1 MKFLIF
7 GKNGQLAMEFQR
19 VLTRE
24 GEDFLALSHEECDIS
39 DLDKILE
46 VFEGYKPD
54 IILNC
59 AAYNSVDLAE
69 TNFPEAYKTNALGV
83 RNLLYTS
90 QRCNAFLVTYS
101 TDYVFDG
108 RKEEGLYTEEDEP
121 NPLNEYG
128 KSKLTGEKW
137 VLESRYDRY
146 LIFRTSWIYGEGRQN
161 FIYKL
166 MQWSKENEYLK
177 VAYDEISVPTSTRT
191 IAAVTLKALKGD
203 LTGLYHLTNSGY
215 ASRYEWAKKVFE
227 IRGIKKFIKPVSS
240 DIFNLPAKRPKFS
253 AMSNERISKLL
264 NIEIRSWEEEL
275 EFFLKQ
281 TEVLQ

>member
-7 GKNGQLAMEFQR
+7 GKNGQLAIEFQR

-108 RKEEGLYTEEDEP
+108 RKEEGLYTEEDKP

-146 LIFRTSWIYGEGRQN
+146 LIFRTSWVYGEGRQN

-166 MQWSKENEYLK
+166 IQWSKENEYLK

-191 IAAVTLKALKGD
+191 IAEVTLKALKGD
-203 LTGLYHLTNSGY
+203 LTGLYHLTSSGY